1 VRDPFER
8 RAADGT
14 IRTGARR
21 DHIAT
26 IYEPVLAAAV
36 DLIRAAEP
44 STSVAVYGSVATGQA
59 LPRRSDVDLV
69 AVGLPKPAARAISDD
84 LTTRFIDLCREVA
97 VGAYPRVHLSEVTEA
112 AYGDRVF
119 LRHYCVHLA
128 GTDHSRE
135 WPPFLADERAAR
147 GFNGDIGACARRWRE
162 AVGVQTP
169 ERLGRAV
176 ARKTLLAVSGLV
188 SIHDEVWTTD
198 RATAARRWSVV
209 HPGYA
214 TDLTTLSSWG
224 DGETRADLPG
234 IQHALDGVVS
244 HVVTAFA
251 DLIGLWP

>member
-1 VRDPFER
+1 MRDPFER

-21 DHIAT
+21 DRIAT

-36 DLIRAAEP
+36 ELIQSAQP
-44 STSVAVYGSVATGQA
+44 SASVAVYGSVATGQA
-59 LPRRSDVDLV
+59 LPPGSDVDLV
-69 AVGLPKPAARAISDD
+69 AVGLPKPAARAIGDG
-84 LTTRFIDLCREVA
+84 LTTRFVGLCREVA
-97 VGAYPRVHLSEVTEA
+97 VGAYPRAHLSAVTEA

-128 GTDHSRE
+128 GADHSRE
-135 WPPFLADERAAR
+135 WPPFLADERAAC
-147 GFNGDIGACARRWRE
+147 GFNGDIGACAQRWRE
-162 AVGVQTP
+162 AVGVQAP
-169 ERLGRAV
+169 ERLGRAL

-198 RATAARRWSVV
+198 RATAAQLWSVV
-209 HPGYA
+209 HPGFA
-214 TDLTTLSSWG
+214 TDLTTLRSWS
-224 DGETRADLPG
+224 DSETRADIPA